1 MTKKTVYTTHLKMMA
16 DLLTPIGVYSILRDH
31 YPNSLLLES
40 AHYHDRSES
49 KSFICLDP
57 ISGFEATKN
66 KYTVQYPNEE
76 ENIYQVE
83 NSSDVLRA
91 FKSFMNSFEA
101 SINELPFNSSG
112 LFGYSSF
119 EAVEYMENIK
129 LSNAADEIK
138 DNPDLKYQLFRF
150 VLIFDHFKNELYLTY
165 NSFEIDD
172 NSKDQLEIFK
182 GLLRLNSRPNF
193 KFKTIGDESS
203 SISDEEFKS
212 YVLKGINHCKRGDVF
227 QIVLSR
233 PFKQDFKGD
242 DFNVYRCL
250 RSINPSPYLFYFDY
264 GNFKIFGSSPEA
276 QLQIEDGIASIN
288 PIAGTVLR
296 GKNQEEDNIRATELK
311 NNPKE
316 NAEHV
321 MLVDLARND
330 LSKNSDQ
337 VSVDTYAE
345 IQYFS
350 HVIHLV
356 SKVSGKID
364 SDKNSIDIYAN
375 TFPAGTLSGA
385 PKYRALEII
394 NEIESVSRNFYGGA
408 LGFFGFDGSINH
420 AIIIRSILSKNNT
433 LCYQAGAG
441 IVVNSS
447 QEGELQ
453 EVNNKVAALRKAIKK
468 AIEL

>member
-1 MTKKTVYTTHLKMMA
+1 MTKKTVYTTHLKIMA

-76 ENIYQVE
+76 ENSYQVE
-83 NSSDVLRA
+83 NSADILHA
-91 FKSFMNSFEA
+91 FKSFINSFEA
-101 SINELPFNSSG
+101 SISKLPFNSSG

-165 NSFEIDD
+165 NSFEIND
-172 NSKDQLEIFK
+172 NSIDQLEIFK

-193 KFKTIGDESS
+193 KFKTIGDECSA
-203 SISDEEFKS
+203 ISDDEFKS

-242 DFNVYRCL
+242 DFNIYRCL

-264 GNFKIFGSSPEA
+264 GDFKIFGSSPEA
-276 QLQIEDGIASIN
+276 QLQIEDGVASIN

-296 GKNQEEDNIRATELK
+296 GENQEEDNIRATELK

-330 LSKNSDQ
+330 LSINSNQ

-364 SDKNSIDIYAN
+364 SDKSSIDIYAK

-408 LGFFGFDGSINH
+408 LGFLGFDGSINH
-420 AIIIRSILSKNNT
+420 AIIIRSILSKNKT

-441 IVVNSS
+441 IVVDSS
-447 QEGELQ
+447 PEGELQ
-453 EVNNKVAALRKAIKK
+453 EVNNKVAALRKAIKN
-468 AIEL
+468 AIDL

>member
-1 MTKKTVYTTHLKMMA
+1 MA
-16 DLLTPIGVYSILRDH
+16 DLLTPIGVYSKLRDH

-57 ISGFEATKN
+57 ISGFEARKN
-66 KYTVQYPNEE
+66 EYTIQ
-76 ENIYQVE
+76 NIHEKDELFQVE
-83 NSSDVLRA
+83 NPREVLDA
-91 FKSFMNSFEA
+91 FKSYMNKFEA
-101 SINELPFNSSG
+101 EENDLPFNSSG

-119 EAVEYMENIK
+119 ESVEYMENI
-129 LSNAADEIK
+129 SMENEADECK

-150 VLIFDHFKNELYLTY
+150 VLVFDHFKNELYLTQ
-165 NSFEIDD
+165 NSFDIGVHSE
-172 NSKDQLEIFK
+172 NQLDIFK
-182 GLLRLNSRPNF
+182 GLLRLGSSP
-193 KFKTIGDESS
+193 KFSFNTIGSEHS
-203 SISDEEFKS
+203 SITDDEFKS
-212 YVLKGINHCKRGDVF
+212 YVLKGVSHCKRGDVF

-250 RSINPSPYLFYFDY
+250 RSINPSPFLFYFDY

-276 QLQIEDGIASIN
+276 QLQIEKGIASIN

-296 GKNQEEDNIRATELK
+296 GKNQEEDEVLASELK

-330 LSKNSDQ
+330 LSVNSSQ
-337 VSVDTYAE
+337 VTVDTYAE
-345 IQYFS
+345 VQYFS

-356 SKVSGKID
+356 SKVSGKIE
-364 SDKNSIDIYAN
+364 SNKNSIDIYAN

-394 NEIESVSRNFYGGA
+394 NETESVSRNFYGGA

-441 IVVNSS
+441 IVVDSS
-447 QEGELQ
+447 AEGELQ

-468 AIEL
+468 ATEL